1 VVGEPVV
8 GGETRFDGSGS
19 VGDPP
24 QLCGQLVY
32 AASVE
37 ATRNRSLAM
46 TESNLSSVLAA
57 SSQVCWTR
65 SWAGRIGW
73 PRMQVGGMNAEIMKR
88 IVRAIAEGSQGDL
101 ELLAATLVDAER
113 KTGHR
118 RLADELAAIL
128 SKTRARRE
136 SGPSLAHE
144 KPASLEGLPV
154 SRRYRD
160 QLATLVPRE
169 ELEHDMVLPSDV
181 EERFKR
187 IECEYTAR
195 ERLGVFGLRPRKTV
209 LLYGPPGCGK
219 SLGAKRLAWNTGLPL
234 MKVRFDALLSSYFGE
249 SAANLRSIFE
259 AAKER
264 PCVLLLD
271 ECDFIARSRTASR
284 DVGEAGR
291 IVNSLLQLMEDYDA
305 PGLLVATTNI
315 ESSLDEALFRR
326 FDEVLQVPLPGVAEI
341 EHLLRMTLAAVQVEP
356 TLDLSALASAQSG
369 ASAAMVVKTARDA
382 AKTAVLGG
390 RRVVT
395 AAMLRA
401 AIEENRR
408 TSRS

>member
-1 VVGEPVV
+1 
-8 GGETRFDGSGS
+8 
-19 VGDPP
+19 
-24 QLCGQLVY
+24 
-32 AASVE
+32 
-37 ATRNRSLAM
+37 
-46 TESNLSSVLAA
+46 
-57 SSQVCWTR
+57 
-65 SWAGRIGW
+65 
-73 PRMQVGGMNAEIMKR
+73 MNAEIMKR
-88 IVRAIAEGSQGDL
+88 MVRAIAEGSQVDL
-101 ELLAATLVDAER
+101 ERLAATLVDAER

-128 SKTRARRE
+128 AKARVRRE
-136 SGPSLAHE
+136 AGAPWAQE
-144 KPASLEGLPV
+144 KPAPLEGLPV

-181 EERFKR
+181 EARFKR

-249 SAANLRSIFE
+249 SAANLRSVFD

-326 FDEVLQVPLPGVAEI
+326 FDEVLQVPLPGPGEI
-341 EHLLRMTLAAVQVEP
+341 QHLLSMTLSAVHVDP
-356 TLDLSALASAQSG
+356 ALDLSALAAAQVG

-382 AKTAVLGG
+382 AKAAILSG

-395 AAMLRA
+395 DAMMRA
-401 AIEENRR
+401 AIEDNRR
-408 TSRS
+408 TGRA